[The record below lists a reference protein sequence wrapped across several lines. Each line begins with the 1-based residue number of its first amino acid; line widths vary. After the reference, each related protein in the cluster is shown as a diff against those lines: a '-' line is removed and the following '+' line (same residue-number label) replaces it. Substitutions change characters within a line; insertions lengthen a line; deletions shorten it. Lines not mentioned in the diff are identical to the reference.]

1 MEQVQMEQLQ
11 EFWTDSRKEK
21 YEKAM
26 NQVIAMICEMD
37 AEYAK
42 KNGYHFIRFIEKR
55 LKTPESIW
63 GKINRKNK
71 EVSFAEIET
80 CISDLAGIRII
91 CFDIEQVYEAICMIR
106 ASKKFSVL
114 QVKDYIRKPKDNGY
128 QSFHMLLSVDDLKI
142 EVQLR
147 TILMD
152 AWSSLDS
159 ILIYKKKEPISK
171 ELQAD
176 IHKFAKWSRKMD
188 KLVHRMLKRR

>member
-1 MEQVQMEQLQ
+1 MKQIQKEQLQ
-11 EFWTDSRKEK
+11 DFWTDSRKEK
-21 YEKAM
+21 YENAM
-26 NQVIAMICEMD
+26 EQIVAMICEMD

-71 EVSFAEIET
+71 ELSLAEIENG
-80 CISDLAGIRII
+80 ISDLAGIRII
-91 CFDIEQVYEAICMIR
+91 CFDIEQVYEAIYMIR
-106 ASKKFSVL
+106 SSERFPVL

-152 AWSSLDS
+152 AWSSLDG

-171 ELQAD
+171 ELQTD
-176 IHKFAKWSRKMD
+176 IHKFSKWSRKMD
-188 KLVHRMLKRR
+188 KMVHRMLKRR